1 MNIKLPKNIEQFN
14 IKDVVIAGDECILV
28 TPKDMGV
35 DWDDDNKYFRSSI
48 WRKSDM
54 HPISLGFKKFMN
66 LGEKPTFEPV
76 DEYTEL
82 EFIRKMDGSLLIVS
96 QYKGQLIV
104 RTRGTVDAST
114 LYNGHEIE
122 FLTKKY
128 PKAFDNMWL
137 RSEYHTLLFEWTTPS
152 NRIVLRESDEPSLW
166 LIGIVCHRPEVMDYN
181 RWYTDTPLKEAY
193 HYFTQ
198 FELDQQE
205 KYLEVPRP
213 KRYKLDLKSVVDFL
227 KDKDDM
233 EGVVVYAN
241 DGQFLKKIKSPR
253 YLYMHKM
260 FTGIKNLKHMVSLW
274 IEYGYSPRENF
285 EALLATN
292 YDWELVQSLSGLIDE
307 LFKKWGDIQARL
319 DIIRNFLNQH
329 KELTRKEI
337 AQKILTEFGSWS
349 SIAFEVLDGKP
360 NKIEKLFELIDH
372 VD

>member
-1 MNIKLPKNIEQFN
+1 MKFKLPKNIEQFN
-14 IKDVVIAGDECILV
+14 IKGVTIAGDDCILV

-54 HPISLGFKKFMN
+54 YPISLGFKKFMN
-66 LGEKPTFEPV
+66 LGEKPSFESI
-76 DEYTEL
+76 DDYTDL

-96 QYKGQLIV
+96 QYKGELII

-114 LYNGHEIE
+114 LDNGHEIE
-122 FLTKKY
+122 FLKKKY
-128 PKAFDNMWL
+128 PKAFDNIWL

-152 NRIVLRESDEPSLW
+152 NRIVLKESDEPALW
-166 LIGIVCHRPEVMDYN
+166 LIGIVCHRSEIKDAYS
-181 RWYTDTPLKEAY
+181 WYTDTPFVKEAY

-213 KRYKLDLKSVVDFL
+213 QRYKLDLKSISEYL

-241 DGQFLKKIKSPR
+241 DGQFLKKIKTPR

-260 FTGIKNLKHMVSLW
+260 FTGIKSIKHIVALW
-274 IEYGYSPRENF
+274 MEYGCTYRENF
-285 EALLATN
+285 ENLL
-292 YDWELVQSLSGLIDE
+292 I
-307 LFKKWGDIQARL
+307 FI
-319 DIIRNFLNQH
+319 
-329 KELTRKEI
+329 
-337 AQKILTEFGSWS
+337 
-349 SIAFEVLDGKP
+349 
-360 NKIEKLFELIDH
+360 
-372 VD
+372 